1 MKYFATLACAILLSC
16 GGGGG
21 SVATGSNTGS
31 NSNSSSTPTG
41 VSGLGGSISNIEIID
56 ID

>member
-41 VSGLGGSISNIEIID
+41 VSGLSGSISNIEIID